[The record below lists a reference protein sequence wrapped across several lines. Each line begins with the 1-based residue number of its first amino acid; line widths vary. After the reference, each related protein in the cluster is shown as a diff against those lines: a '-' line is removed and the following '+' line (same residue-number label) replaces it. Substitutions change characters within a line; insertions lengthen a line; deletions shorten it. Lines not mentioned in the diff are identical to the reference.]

1 MIKVI
6 NKQLIKNNKSSKSS
20 KSIITATLAMMISIV
35 LLVIARFFED
45 YFVSIMTISGFLSW
59 HNLLEITGIIA
70 YIALFIVSFY
80 TYKQERNVKAIVVGS
95 LLMAAGIIDVFHTL
109 SYKGMPDFFLAN
121 LTANRATTFWIAAR
135 LVAVAAYV
143 VSGLMRNEKK
153 STINENWFTS
163 AAITISISVF
173 IIVTYFPGLLPAMY
187 IEGVGLSYEKKL
199 LEYFIIAITAIVA
212 IIYMYRY
219 TKSKNEVLFVMFSA
233 MMLSIMSEFAFT
245 IYVDVY
251 GIYNFLG
258 HILKCISLFMVFRV
272 NFSKYITAP
281 YTALTVAQGELKD
294 YADNLDKLVE
304 IRTSELRMTNERLM
318 EDVEYARDIQKS
330 MLPSFFPNSAH
341 ISFNA
346 LYMPAH
352 SLSGDFYDVFWLD
365 ESHIGFYLC
374 DVSGHG
380 VPAAMLTVFLKQCV
394 DSFVEAD
401 RSKGTLSSPAEMLSQ
416 IYNAFNNT
424 NFRDEVYIVLIYFV
438 YDTKENRL
446 VFSSAGMNE
455 VPAYLDAQGRLRDI
469 DIKGFPICKLRK
481 VYDASYEDTELLP
494 KPGDKLFVYTD
505 GLVELRNG
513 KKEQYTSERLKN
525 LFSELGNGYSDHV
538 IASIKEDIKSFA
550 GSSTMTDDITLL
562 CVEFR

>member
-95 LLMAAGIIDVFHTL
+95 LLMAAGIIDIFHML

-143 VSGLMRNEKK
+143 VSGLMRNKKK
-153 STINENWFTS
+153 SAINEHWFTLV
-163 AAITISISVF
+163 AITISISVF

-212 IIYMYRY
+212 IIYMYKY
-219 TKSKNEVLFVMFSA
+219 TKSKNQVLFVM
-233 MMLSIMSEFAFT
+233 
-245 IYVDVY
+245 
-251 GIYNFLG
+251 FLG

-272 NFSKYITAP
+272 TFSKYITAP

-469 DIKGFPICKLRK
+469 EIKGFPICKLRK